1 MLRSVPVVAFLCLI
15 SGFSASGT
23 VSTHPE
29 VIAGTMNFA
38 RGTGAVDLVGSWAF
52 WPGQFINP
60 SINKG
65 DFVRFEQFPASWSSY
80 EPERFPGRGYG
91 SYAVQITG
99 LDPSVRYAFW
109 FPGYS
114 CASRYFVNGKELHSV
129 GTPSERRSDETPRWD
144 TEVVPFPATGLT
156 EVTLVLHISNHND
169 IFPACPTAIQVGSY
183 DALLEGHAHKRL
195 LMIIPFAAILAMG
208 AYFIALYV
216 FQHEENSCLWLG
228 VLCINFALR
237 ILSYDEFMLQDIF
250 PFFPTA
256 LMFRLGYLTFAIA
269 LAGFAGFFRA
279 QYPDQS
285 NRKIIHTIIGVA
297 LVYSLCDL
305 FTPIDF
311 FTSLLVPFQVF
322 SLLSGLYVNSI
333 LVRAVIHRE
342 QGSILLHA
350 GFFVFFLIIVHD
362 MMIANRMIDG
372 VFLSH
377 YGILCIIA
385 AMALIVVS
393 RFTGAFNRV
402 EAATDELAK
411 INASL
416 FRFVPNE
423 FLNFLGKRSITEVSL
438 GDNVLKDMCVMFVHL
453 GMDIELTSADSRRN
467 MLEMFND
474 TLRAVNPVIQK
485 HHGFVDKYLA
495 DGLMVLFPDD
505 PQSAVRCAVEIRG
518 IMDAYNAER
527 KGRELPCISFAAG
540 VHRGPLMLGTIGESE
555 RMDSTVISDVVN
567 TASRLLRFALSK
579 GATIIVSEMLA
590 GSPGFAE
597 SCGVSLLPHGEVM
610 LKGRQQPIFVYEVRN
625 P

>member
-1 MLRSVPVVAFLCLI
+1 
-15 SGFSASGT
+15 
-23 VSTHPE
+23 
-29 VIAGTMNFA
+29 
-38 RGTGAVDLVGSWAF
+38 
-52 WPGQFINP
+52 
-60 SINKG
+60 
-65 DFVRFEQFPASWSSY
+65 
-80 EPERFPGRGYG
+80 
-91 SYAVQITG
+91 
-99 LDPSVRYAFW
+99 
-109 FPGYS
+109 
-114 CASRYFVNGKELHSV
+114 
-129 GTPSERRSDETPRWD
+129 
-144 TEVVPFPATGLT
+144 
-156 EVTLVLHISNHND
+156 
-169 IFPACPTAIQVGSY
+169 
-183 DALLEGHAHKRL
+183 
-195 LMIIPFAAILAMG
+195 MIIPFAAILAMG

-279 QYPDQS
+279 QYPDQA

-322 SLLSGLYVNSI
+322 SLISGLYVISI

-342 QGSILLHA
+342 QGSFLLLA

-385 AMALIVVS
+385 AMALFVVS
-393 RFTGAFNRV
+393 RFTGAFNGV

-423 FLNFLGKRSITEVSL
+423 FLNFLGKRSITEVFL

-495 DGLMVLFPDD
+495 EGLMVLFPDD

-527 KGRELPCISFAAG
+527 KAKALPCISFAAG
-540 VHRGPLMLGTIGESE
+540 LHCGSLMLGTIGESE